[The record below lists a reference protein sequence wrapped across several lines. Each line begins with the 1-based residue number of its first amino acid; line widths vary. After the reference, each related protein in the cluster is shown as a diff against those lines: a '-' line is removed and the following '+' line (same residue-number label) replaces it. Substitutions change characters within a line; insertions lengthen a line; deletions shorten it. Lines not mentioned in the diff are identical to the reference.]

1 MRSCDLYSYEELL
14 ADSDEEIN
22 DDGKSFGRMIKAR
35 GSRWIKD
42 DIEDPINLMDHTAL
56 QHILG

>member
-1 MRSCDLYSYEELL
+1 MIYSYEELL
-14 ADSDEEIN
+14 VDSDEEVN
-22 DDGKSFGRMIKAR
+22 DDSKSIGRMIKTR

-42 DIEDPINLMDHTAL
+42 DIDDPINLMDHTAL

>member
-1 MRSCDLYSYEELL
+1 MIHAHHSFEELL
-14 ADSDEEIN
+14 VDSDDEVVE
-22 DDGKSFGRMIKAR
+22 DSGKGKD

-42 DIEDPINLMDHTAL
+42 DADDPIDLMDHTAL